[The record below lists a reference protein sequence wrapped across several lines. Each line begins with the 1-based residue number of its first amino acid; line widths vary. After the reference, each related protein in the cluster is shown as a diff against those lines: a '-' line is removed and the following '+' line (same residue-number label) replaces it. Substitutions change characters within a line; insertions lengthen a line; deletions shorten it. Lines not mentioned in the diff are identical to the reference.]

1 MSRRPFRVEVNYPV
15 GRRPQYFLTRDVS
28 VGDRRAKVRKYL
40 GTKALEPDQ
49 VEQYRKAYA
58 PEMEYRAA
66 LKRADLLAAQYSC
79 DFLSRS
85 LLLDVER
92 VKSIYNGVQGLL
104 TVNEIEAYET
114 NFEISY
120 VQGTTAIEGN
130 TLSIREARNLLVDSV
145 PPEGKT
151 LREINEVQ
159 NFRKVATYRSS
170 YKRKITLD
178 FIRHIHALVMNNI
191 DLESAGSFRRRD
203 DLGIIGTD
211 VVVARAEEISRVLTE
226 SIEKYYAEVHS
237 SKHPFESAAVFHYQF
252 ELIHPFTDGN
262 GRVGRE
268 VFNYLLTRSHYPRL
282 LFLGKDRARYLEC
295 LKAGNEGNFSK
306 MVAGFARLIVD
317 QRLNILAERL
327 KAAAVPRTKVGQTRL
342 SDWVTS

>member
-1 MSRRPFRVEVNYPV
+1 MGRRPFRVEINYPA
-15 GRRPQYFLTRDVS
+15 GRRPQYFLTRDIS
-28 VGDRRAKVRKYL
+28 VGNRRAKVRKYL
-40 GTKALEPDQ
+40 GTEPPEPAQ
-49 VEQYRKAYA
+49 VERFRKAYA
-58 PEMEYRAA
+58 PEMEYRSA

-79 DFLSRS
+79 DYLSRG

-92 VKSIYNGVQGLL
+92 VKSIYNEVQELL
-104 TVNEIEAYET
+104 TVNEVEAYEA

-130 TLSIREARNLLVDSV
+130 TLSVQEARDLLVDSV
-145 PPEGKT
+145 PPAGKS

-170 YKRKITLD
+170 YKRKVTLD
-178 FIRHIHALVMNNI
+178 FIRHVHALVMNNI
-191 DLESAGSFRRRD
+191 DLESAGAFRRRD
-203 DLGIIGTD
+203 DLGIIGTE
-211 VVVARAEEISRVLTE
+211 VVIARATEISRELNEIVD
-226 SIEKYYAEVHS
+226 KYYSGVQAG
-237 SKHPFESAAVFHYQF
+237 KHPFECAAVFHYEF
-252 ELIHPFTDGN
+252 EVIHPFSDGN

-282 LFLGKDRARYLEC
+282 LFLGKDRARYLDC
-295 LKAGNEGNFSK
+295 LKAGNDGNYSK

-327 KAAAVPRTKVGQTRL
+327 KAAAVPTKKVGQTRL

>member
-1 MSRRPFRVEVNYPV
+1 MGRRPFRVEVNYPA

-40 GTKALEPDQ
+40 GTTAPEPDQ
-49 VEQYRKAYA
+49 VERYRASYA

-66 LKRADLLAAQYSC
+66 LKRADLLAAQYTC
-79 DFLSRS
+79 HYLTRS

-104 TVNEIEAYET
+104 TVNEVEAYEASL
-114 NFEISY
+114 EILY

-130 TLSIREARNLLVDSV
+130 TLSIGQARDLLVDSV
-145 PPEGKT
+145 PPEGKS

-159 NFRKVATYRSS
+159 NFRKVAAYRSS
-170 YKRKITLD
+170 YKRKVTLD
-178 FIRHIHALVMNNI
+178 FVRHLHALVMDNI

-203 DLGIIGTD
+203 DLGIIGTE
-211 VVVARAEEISRVLTE
+211 VTVARASEIPKALGDC
-226 SIEKYYAEVHS
+226 IDNYYTALSEG
-237 SKHPFESAAVFHYQF
+237 KHPFESAAVFHYEF
-252 ELIHPFTDGN
+252 EVVHPFSDGN

-295 LKAGNEGNFSK
+295 LKAGTDGNYSK
-306 MVAGFARLIVD
+306 LAAGFARLIVD

-327 KAAAVPRTKVGQTRL
+327 KAVATPRKKVGQTRL
-342 SDWVTS
+342 SDWVTA